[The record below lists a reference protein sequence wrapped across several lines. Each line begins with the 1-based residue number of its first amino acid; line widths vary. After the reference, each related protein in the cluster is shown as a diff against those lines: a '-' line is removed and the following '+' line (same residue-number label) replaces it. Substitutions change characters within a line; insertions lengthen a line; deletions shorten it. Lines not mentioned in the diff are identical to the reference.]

1 MDHKMEAVLKI
12 LVDQY
17 KPKAELL
24 LRAPAPA
31 PPPPAP
37 YSSRISI
44 VRRQSIGVSL
54 DEGR

>member
-1 MDHKMEAVLKI
+1 MDHKIEAVLKI

-24 LRAPAPA
+24 LRAPAP
-31 PPPPAP
+31 PPPAP
-37 YSSRISI
+37 SSSHISI